1 MTKTSMTPGNDKMH
15 PDDRRNLVI
24 FLMLALV
31 IWFGFD
37 HFVMKP
43 RIEKMREA
51 QAIAANE
58 AEARNINLA
67 AGVAAPVTVR
77 PRLEVLAESTRLKL
91 HNENISGS
99 ISLTGNRIDDISLNK
114 YMQTLGGTDNVVLL
128 EPTGTENP
136 QYAEYGWLAA
146 GDATP
151 VPGKDTRW
159 RVEGNDELTNATPV
173 TMVWD
178 NGAGV
183 RFERKLSLDEHYMI
197 KVEQKAVNNSGKAIT
212 LYPYAL
218 VGSYGLPVHADKT
231 KSKTVHEGP
240 IGYIGGKLHEYRY
253 PEMVKKDI
261 GDEFDAT
268 SGWIGITQKYWLTS
282 VIMDQNQPTK
292 YRFSHTAPK
301 TAGEK
306 EHYQVDAMGAAHQ
319 MAAGAETSSTI
330 HIFAGAKEVK
340 QLEQYSKDLNLAH
353 FDLAVDFGLYYFLT
367 KPFFYILHF
376 FGNLFGNFGIA
387 IICLTVIVRA
397 CVFPLA
403 NASFRSFAKLKKISP
418 MMTEIRE
425 RHGDNREMLQ
435 QELVKLYE
443 REKVNPM
450 AGCLPIL
457 IQIPIFFALY
467 KILSVTIEM
476 RHAPFFGWIHD
487 LSAMDPTTIFNLFGL
502 IPWTPPAFL
511 MIGAWPVLMG
521 LFMIL
526 QKQLNPPPQ
535 DKMQKTMMDM
545 MPYVLTFIMAKF
557 AAGLV
562 VYWTFSNALSIVQQY
577 IIMRNMG
584 VQPHIFRDRA
594 EKKMEEEIE
603 KGPTVHPGLEVL
615 EKKAEDALF
624 GHDDDTTP
632 KTVSAPKPRKKK
644 KK

>member
-1 MTKTSMTPGNDKMH
+1 MTQKPMTPGKDQMH

-51 QAIAANE
+51 QAIAAKA
-58 AEARNINLA
+58 AEERNINLA
-67 AGVAAPVTVR
+67 AGITAPVTVR
-77 PRLEVLAESTRLKL
+77 PREEVLAESERFKL
-91 HNENISGS
+91 HNAAITGS
-99 ISLTGNRIDDISLNK
+99 IALTGNRIDDISLNK
-114 YMQTLGGTDNVVLL
+114 YMQTLGGSDNVVLL

-136 QYAEYGWLAA
+136 QYAEYGWLSSGNSVA
-146 GDATP
+146 
-151 VPGKDTRW
+151 VPGKDSGW
-159 RVEGNDELTNATPV
+159 RIEGNSELTHTTPV

-178 NGAGV
+178 NGAGL
-183 RFERKLSLDEHYMI
+183 RFERELSIDENYMI
-197 KVEQKAVNNSGKAIT
+197 DVKQKVVNNSGKPVT

-218 VGSYGLPVHADKT
+218 VGSYGLPAHMERAKA
-231 KSKTVHEGP
+231 VHEGP
-240 IGYIGGKLHEYRY
+240 IGYIGGKLHEYKYRD
-253 PEMVKKDI
+253 MAKKNI
-261 GDEFDAT
+261 ADEFDAT

-282 VIMDQNQPTK
+282 IIMEQNQVVK
-292 YRFSHTAPK
+292 YRFSYTAPK
-301 TAGEK
+301 SADEK
-306 EHYQVDAMGAAHQ
+306 EHFQVDAMGAGRQ
-319 MAAGAETSSTI
+319 IEPGAESTAHI
-330 HIFAGAKEVK
+330 RIFAGAKEVK
-340 QLEQYSKDLNLAH
+340 LLEQYSKDLNLSH

-376 FGNLFGNFGIA
+376 FGHLFGNFGIV

-418 MMTEIRE
+418 MMTEIRN
-425 RHGDNREMLQ
+425 RYGDNREMLQ

-467 KILSVTIEM
+467 KILMVTIEM

-487 LSAMDPTTIFNLFGL
+487 LSAMDPTTVFNLFGL
-502 IPWTPPAFL
+502 IPWNPPSFL
-511 MIGAWPVLMG
+511 MIGAWPVMMG
-521 LFMIL
+521 FFMVL
-526 QKQLNPPPQ
+526 QKKLNPPPQ
-535 DKMQKTMMDM
+535 DKMQKAMMDI
-545 MPYVLTFIMAKF
+545 MPYMLTFIMAKF

-577 IIMRNMG
+577 IIMRSMG
-584 VQPHIFRDRA
+584 VQPHLFRDRS
-594 EKKMEEEIE
+594 EKKMEAAIE
-603 KGPTVHPGLEVL
+603 KGPAVHPELEML
-615 EKKAEDALF
+615 EKKAEEAIF

-632 KTVSAPKPRKKK
+632 KAVSAPKPRKKK

>member
-1 MTKTSMTPGNDKMH
+1 MMTGKDQMH

-24 FLMLALV
+24 FLAAALA
-31 IWFGFD
+31 IWFSFD

-43 RIEKMREA
+43 RLEKMRAA
-51 QAIAANE
+51 QAIAVQA
-58 AEARNINLA
+58 AEEKAINLA
-67 AGVAAPVTVR
+67 AGIVAPTTVR
-77 PRLEVLAESTRLKL
+77 TRTEVLAEATRIPLR
-91 HNENISGS
+91 NDAVTGS

-114 YMQTLGGTDNVVLL
+114 YVKTLGGKDNVVLL

-136 QYAEYGWLAA
+136 QYAEYGWLADDDTVA
-146 GDATP
+146 

-159 RVEGNDELTNATPV
+159 RVEGSALTKETPV
-173 TMVWD
+173 TMFWD
-178 NGAGV
+178 NGQGL
-183 RFERKLSLDEHYMI
+183 RFERTLSLDEHYMI
-197 KVEQKAVNNSGKAIT
+197 HVAQKVVNNTGKTVT

-218 VGSYGLPVHADKT
+218 VGSYGLPAHMEGAKA
-231 KSKTVHEGP
+231 VHEGP
-240 IGYIGGKLHEYRY
+240 IGYIGGNLKEYTYRD
-253 PEMVKKDI
+253 MSKKNISEEILAD
-261 GDEFDAT
+261 G
-268 SGWIGITQKYWLTS
+268 GWIGITQKYWLTS
-282 VIMDQNQPTK
+282 VVVDQKEAAK
-292 YRFSHTAPK
+292 YRFSYTPAP
-301 TAGEK
+301 ANGK
-306 EHYQVDAMGAAHQ
+306 EHYQVDAMGAARIVEPGKE
-319 MAAGAETSSTI
+319 ASSNVWV
-330 HIFAGAKEVK
+330 FAGAKEVK
-340 QLEQYSKDLNLAH
+340 VLEQYSRQLKISH
-353 FDLAVDFGLYYFLT
+353 FDLAVDFGLWYFLT

-376 FGNLFGNFGIA
+376 FGHLFGNFGIA
-387 IICLTVIVRA
+387 IIILTIIVRA

-418 MMTEIRE
+418 MMTELRE

-443 REKVNPM
+443 REKVNPV

-467 KILSVTIEM
+467 KILMVTIEM

-511 MIGAWPVLMG
+511 MIGAWPVMMG

-545 MPYVLTFIMAKF
+545 MPYLLTYIMSSF
-557 AAGLV
+557 SAGLV

-577 IIMRNMG
+577 IIMRSMG
-584 VQPHIFRDRA
+584 VEVHMFSKKTRA
-594 EKKMEEEIE
+594 EKKLEEAIE
-603 KGPTVHPGLEVL
+603 SGPVVHPELELL
-615 EKKAEDALF
+615 EKKAEEALF
-624 GHDDDTTP
+624 GHDDEP
-632 KTVSAPKPRKKK
+632 SKTVSAPKPRKKK